1 MVVGHARVYPANVPG
16 EAGPDAQRTEVP
28 QGLPGFG
35 DRSQLWLIQLMLHK
49 DLSSVRLGYPAVVKA
64 MA

>member
-1 MVVGHARVYPANVPG
+1 MVVEHARVYPANVPG

-35 DRSQLWLIQLMLHK
+35 DRPKLWLIQLMLHK
-49 DLSSVRLGYPAVVKA
+49 DLPSVRFG
-64 MA
+64 

>member
-1 MVVGHARVYPANVPG
+1 MVVEHARVYPANVPS

-35 DRSQLWLIQLMLHK
+35 DRPKLWLIQLMLHK
-49 DLSSVRLGYPAVVKA
+49 DSSSVQFGYPAVVKA